1 MLEHKRSPVSVD
13 QGSLDSFAPKRRKAD
28 MSMTSKVSFSLLY
41 FCITL
46 LCFVLLVTLDGD
58 QERKDK
64 LGEKIAALQQL
75 VSPYGKTDTA
85 SVLLETMEYITF
97 LHEQVKVLCSP
108 YLQCTPAAN
117 LQELERYSLR
127 SKGLCL
133 VPNSS
138 TGGVASSN
146 GADIWA
152 PIKTSTPKF

>member
-13 QGSLDSFAPKRRKAD
+13 QGSLDSFAPKRHKAD

-58 QERKDK
+58 QERKDRI
-64 LGEKIAALQQL
+64 GEKIAALQQL

-97 LHEQVKVLCSP
+97 LHEQVKVWPYPALFRFKISLLFGFNFVGCLRSKLQPSIIQLQVVLCSP
-108 YLQCTPAAN
+108 YLQSTPAAN
-117 LQELERYSLR
+117 LQVR
-127 SKGLCL
+127 
-133 VPNSS
+133 
-138 TGGVASSN
+138 
-146 GADIWA
+146 I
-152 PIKTSTPKF
+152 